1 MGPDLGGDI
10 EFFFPPFRPG
20 MAPGGLGTPK
30 IDHEPYIWTNF
41 FPVSSNSIVIGPF
54 LTHFWVR
61 GVGGP
66 MYVIVYPAKYNLG
79 QVRSCN
85 LLGRRAGQGSNKR
98 LIQAEICLDIPP
110 GAAYGGAPGAL
121 RALGRGDI

>member
-1 MGPDLGGDI
+1 MDPPWVGFKGGGGGVVPESWGNI
-10 EFFFPPFRPG
+10 FGNLPYGGEVSIL
-20 MAPGGLGTPK
+20 APK
-30 IDHEPYIWTNF
+30 YI
-41 FPVSSNSIVIGPF
+41 
-54 LTHFWVR
+54 
-61 GVGGP
+61 
-66 MYVIVYPAKYNLG
+66 LG

-110 GAAYGGAPGAL
+110 GAAFGGAPRAL

>member
-1 MGPDLGGDI
+1 MILK
-10 EFFFPPFRPG
+10 RPQESAKSTQEESWVIL
-20 MAPGGLGTPK
+20 APQ
-30 IDHEPYIWTNF
+30 YI
-41 FPVSSNSIVIGPF
+41 
-54 LTHFWVR
+54 
-61 GVGGP
+61 
-66 MYVIVYPAKYNLG
+66 LG

-110 GAAYGGAPGAL
+110 GAAFGGAPRAL

>member
-1 MGPDLGGDI
+1 MDRSEWRQCCVPFTRSFMNRDGGKDVLFLQEGPEGRQVPRGSQSSEIMENGPGYDDGPLVFILALKDI
-10 EFFFPPFRPG
+10 
-20 MAPGGLGTPK
+20 
-30 IDHEPYIWTNF
+30 
-41 FPVSSNSIVIGPF
+41 
-54 LTHFWVR
+54 
-61 GVGGP
+61 
-66 MYVIVYPAKYNLG
+66 LG

-110 GAAYGGAPGAL
+110 GAAFGGAPRAL